1 MKRLCVLLL
10 AVSVLLCGCSGK
22 PLSAGSDRVVLREG
36 TKFVI
41 DVENGTVTE
50 GEDVYRFSVEGNR
63 VTIAYPNGGTYT
75 WETDGGIGQGGG
87 SGDYDDSSYVSG
99 AVLADIL
106 VGEQLWDTGTNIGM
120 VIGGLVCL
128 AIGLWSALL
137 PHSVLYL
144 RHGWRYRD
152 VEPSGMALTV
162 TRLGG
167 VLAILFG
174 ALAFLA
180 GL

>member
-22 PLSAGSDRVVLREG
+22 PLSVGSDRVVLREG

-50 GEDVYRFSVEGNR
+50 GEEVYRFSVEGNR

-75 WETDGGIGQGGG
+75 WETDGSIGQGGG
-87 SGDYDDSSYVSG
+87 SGDYDDSRYVSG

-106 VGEQLWDTGTNIGM
+106 VGEQLQNAGTNIGM
-120 VIGGLVCL
+120 VICGLVCL
-128 AIGLWSALL
+128 VIGLWGALL
-137 PHSVLYL
+137 PNSVLYL
-144 RHGWRYRD
+144 RHGWRYRHL
-152 VEPSGMALTV
+152 EPSDIALTV

-167 VLAILFG
+167 VLTSIFG
-174 ALAFLA
+174 AIAFLA